1 MRNIVVTAGMMLLVA
16 ACATLSPRIRIE
28 NRLQELGMSE
38 NRAECLASELDE
50 RLDRL
55 DERLDRGDLESV
67 AEFVGELNAA
77 SSAGETLDALLS
89 IDNPRAASAIARAG
103 VSCAFGG

>member
-1 MRNIVVTAGMMLLVA
+1 MKKSVVLLGTTLLVA
-16 ACATLSPRIRIE
+16 ACATLSPRGAIE

-50 RLDRL
+50 RLDR
-55 DERLDRGDLESV
+55 GDLEAV
-67 AEFVGELNAA
+67 ADFVGQLNAA

>member
-38 NRAECLASELDE
+38 NRAECLASE
-50 RLDRL
+50 L

>member
-1 MRNIVVTAGMMLLVA
+1 MRNIVVTAGMILLVA

-50 RLDRL
+50 RLDR
-55 DERLDRGDLESV
+55 GDLESV

-77 SSAGETLDALLS
+77 SSAGQTLDALLS

>member
-1 MRNIVVTAGMMLLVA
+1 MRNIVIAAGMILLVA

-50 RLDRL
+50 RLDR
-55 DERLDRGDLESV
+55 GDLESV

-77 SSAGETLDALLS
+77 SSAGQTLDALLS